1 MLYGRESRRVIACRA
16 NFIVSNPKIP
26 ELYPPPQP
34 LLLVPRLFAIIHV
47 SCEYILPGTRI
58 YRESCAFS
66 YIADSGEELIV
77 GWREKARNGIRPSL
91 APDGGLHC
99 CTTIF
104 ILYTHSIITSTDSS
118 ASLIHCEII
127 YSFFKKQLLHSL
139 RAPPRFI
146 FWEPFKS
153 AFSLPQDLVEICF
166 WNKKKSLC
174 SLPGGRNMADARSRR
189 SITDVLRERE
199 RGHWEPLAKCILS
212 TGHIP
217 TPPLRTHCARSNFF
231 IFTTA
236 RRERERRT
244 WKWR

>member
-58 YRESCAFS
+58 YRESFS

-91 APDGGLHC
+91 APDGGIHC

-104 ILYTHSIITSTDSS
+104 ILYTHSIITSKRFECFSY
-118 ASLIHCEII
+118 SLRDHL
-127 YSFFKKQLLHSL
+127 YSFSKKQLLHIL
-139 RAPPRFI
+139 RAPLRFI

-166 WNKKKSLC
+166 
-174 SLPGGRNMADARSRR
+174 
-189 SITDVLRERE
+189 
-199 RGHWEPLAKCILS
+199 
-212 TGHIP
+212 
-217 TPPLRTHCARSNFF
+217 
-231 IFTTA
+231 
-236 RRERERRT
+236 
-244 WKWR
+244 